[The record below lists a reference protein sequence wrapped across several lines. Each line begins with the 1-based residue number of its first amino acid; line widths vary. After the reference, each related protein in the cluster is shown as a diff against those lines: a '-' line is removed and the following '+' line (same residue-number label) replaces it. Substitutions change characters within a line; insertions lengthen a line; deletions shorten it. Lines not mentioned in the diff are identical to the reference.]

1 MISSIKSNRKK
12 DGEDK
17 DREREDKEREGEEK
31 EGEGEEK
38 GTEGENMKGQD
49 NTDKQG
55 EEEGVKTRLT
65 VIKEAIET
73 EHRQARHKAD

>member
-17 DREREDKEREGEEK
+17 EREREDKDRQREDKEREGEEK

-65 VIKEAIET
+65 VIKEAIWT
-73 EHRQARHKAD
+73 